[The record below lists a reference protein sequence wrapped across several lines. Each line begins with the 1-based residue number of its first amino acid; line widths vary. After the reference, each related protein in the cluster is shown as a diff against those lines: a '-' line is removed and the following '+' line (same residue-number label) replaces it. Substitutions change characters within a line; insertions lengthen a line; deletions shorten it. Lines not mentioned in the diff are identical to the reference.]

1 MKSTIT
7 ILSVLF
13 LLTSC
18 GTQKEIKRASVV
30 YDEIQALRD
39 LNKDKMDKG
48 TQSPEIGKS
57 IDSTYVKM
65 QNEINELKEK
75 VKKNPADIA
84 QLKKLKKKSESYQ
97 TTIET
102 FLKLYKI
109 ETFKSFEASRFFK
122 SGEYTINNEDAVIIL
137 NDLNPL
143 IDKIIEIIEKDKAV
157 NIEVIIGVYGY
168 TDEQEVGINGPLYKT
183 LSKELN
189 KINPTQEEL
198 NQKLSE
204 FRAKSLSDLIQMS
217 VEKRKN
223 DEANKNHIFYNIN
236 WLGRGYTKLPFK
248 GMDAKKIDEKRRV
261 VTVIWGVKPILIDE
275 N

>member
-1 MKSTIT
+1 MKKNR
-7 ILSVLF
+7 LLF
-13 LLTSC
+13 LLVLFCASC
-18 GTQKEIKRASVV
+18 GTQKQINRATAVHN
-30 YDEIQALRD
+30 EIQALRD
-39 LNKDKMDKG
+39 LNKDKMEKG
-48 TQSPEIGKS
+48 TQSQEIGES

-65 QNEINELKEK
+65 QTEINDLKEK
-75 VKKNPADIA
+75 VRKNPTDLA

-109 ETFKSFEASRFFK
+109 ETFRSFEASRFFK
-122 SGEYTINNEDAVIIL
+122 SGEYNINSEDAAIIL

-143 IDKIIEIIEKDKAV
+143 IDKIIHIIEEDKAV

-183 LSKELN
+183 LANALN
-189 KINPTQEEL
+189 KPKPTQEEL

-204 FRAKSLSDLIQMS
+204 FRAKSLSDLIQQS
-217 VEKRKN
+217 VEKRKTE
-223 DEANKNHIFYNIN
+223 EANKNHIFYNIN
-236 WLGRGYTKLPFK
+236 WLGRGFTKLPFK
-248 GMDAKKIDEKRRV
+248 GMSAKKVDEKRRV
-261 VTVIWGVKPILIDE
+261 VTVIWGVKPILIDA

>member
-1 MKSTIT
+1 MKQNFY
-7 ILSVLF
+7 VLC
-13 LLTSC
+13 LLLVSAGC
-18 GTQKEIKRASVV
+18 ATQKQIDRATVV
-30 YDEIQALRD
+30 QNEIQALRD
-39 LNKDKMDKG
+39 LNKDKMEKG

-57 IDSTYVKM
+57 IDSTYEKM
-65 QNEINELKEK
+65 QTN
-75 VKKNPADIA
+75 IA
-84 QLKKLKKKSESYQ
+84 KLKLDAEKNRLSLAMTRKLRKKCESYQ

-122 SGEYTINNEDAVIIL
+122 SGEYNINSEDAAIIL

-143 IDKIIEIIEKDKAV
+143 IDKIIKIIEEDKAV

-183 LSKELN
+183 LANALN
-189 KINPTQEEL
+189 KPKPTQEEL

-204 FRAKSLSDLIQMS
+204 FRAKSLSELIQKS
-217 VEKRKN
+217 VEKRKTA
-223 DEANKNHIFYNIN
+223 EANKNHIFYNIN
-236 WLGRGYTKLPFK
+236 WLGRGYSKLPFK
-248 GMDAKKIDEKRRV
+248 NMVAKKVDEKRRV
-261 VTVIWGVKPILIDE
+261 VTVIWGVKPILVDE

>member
-1 MKSTIT
+1 MKQYI
-7 ILSVLF
+7 IFFLPLLF
-13 LLTSC
+13 CASC
-18 GTQKEIKRASVV
+18 GTQKQINRATAVHN
-30 YDEIQALRD
+30 EIQALRD
-39 LNKDKMDKG
+39 LNKDKMEKG
-48 TQSPEIGKS
+48 TQSQEIGES

-65 QNEINELKEK
+65 QTEINDLKEK
-75 VKKNPADIA
+75 VRKNPTDLA

-109 ETFKSFEASRFFK
+109 ETFRSFEASRFFK
-122 SGEYTINNEDAVIIL
+122 SGEYNINLEDAAIIL

-143 IDKIIEIIEKDKAV
+143 IDKIIHIIEEDKAV

-183 LSKELN
+183 LANALN
-189 KINPTQEEL
+189 KSKPTQEEL

-204 FRAKSLSDLIQMS
+204 FRAKSLSDLIQQS
-217 VEKRKN
+217 VEKRKTE
-223 DEANKNHIFYNIN
+223 EANKNHIFYNIN
-236 WLGRGYTKLPFK
+236 WLGRGFTKLPFK
-248 GMDAKKIDEKRRV
+248 GMSAKKVDEKRRV
-261 VTVIWGVKPILIDE
+261 VTVIWGVKPILIDA